1 MSILSIETGR
11 EAFYQKLKQAK
22 FRLSNQWGAPS
33 GWGETTMFYEKLIHL
48 VSPRGQ
54 VAVSVI
60 YFTPEFKGYVTA
72 FVRQNLSPAN
82 RMLFIGNLPYGT
94 GAEFDEV
101 CPIEVDD
108 MMDVEA
114 IISAYLKR
122 TKSKILGVNNS
133 YE

>member
-33 GWGETTMFYEKLIHL
+33 SWGETTMFYEKLLHL

-101 CPIEVDD
+101 CPIEVED
-108 MMDVEA
+108 MVDVEA
-114 IISAYLKR
+114 IIEAYLKR

>member
-60 YFTPEFKGYVTA
+60 YFTPEFKGYVPA

-108 MMDVEA
+108 MVDVEA
-114 IISAYLKR
+114 VISAYLKR
-122 TKSKILGVNNS
+122 TKSKILRG
-133 YE
+133 